1 MFKAQQLISLVLLG
15 ALSAGS
21 AMAEPSTLPDIQPKK
36 SETSAENSALGYLT
50 LKTQQLSEKT
60 SELVMQAMGLIGV
73 PYKYGGSQPETG
85 MDCSG
90 FVSYVFHQA
99 LNVNLPHNANAIS
112 RMGNTIKENEL
123 RPGDLVFFNTMRRAF
138 SHVGIYIGNN
148 QFIHAPS
155 TSSGAI
161 QISDLR
167 DTYWAR
173 RFEGARRLAATNE
186 PQQPN

>member
-1 MFKAQQLISLVLLG
+1 MFKAQRLIGLVLLG
-15 ALSAGS
+15 ALCTGPAF
-21 AMAEPSTLPDIQPKK
+21 AEPTVPPDITPSKP
-36 SETSAENSALGYLT
+36 AEAQDSTLGYLS
-50 LKTQQLSEKT
+50 LKTHQLSEKT

-73 PYKYGGSQPETG
+73 PYKYGGSRPETG

-90 FVSYVFHQA
+90 FVSYVFRQA
-99 LNVNLPHNANAIS
+99 LNVNLPHNASAIS

-155 TSSGAI
+155 TTTGAI

-167 DTYWAR
+167 DQYWSR
-173 RFEGARRLAATNE
+173 RFEGARRLSATSDA
-186 PQQPN
+186 QQPN